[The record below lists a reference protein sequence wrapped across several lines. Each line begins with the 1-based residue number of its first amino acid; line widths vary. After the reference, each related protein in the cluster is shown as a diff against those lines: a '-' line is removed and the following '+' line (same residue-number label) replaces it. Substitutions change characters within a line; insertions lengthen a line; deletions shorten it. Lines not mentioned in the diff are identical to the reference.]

1 MLFIESDNNV
11 LYLLI
16 HRQIVALDAS
26 VMRF

>member
-11 LYLLI
+11 LYFFI